1 MNSRSQRKILI
12 MNLGIAA
19 IVISVTMFALD
30 AGGGYEDAGKG
41 VVTFGEVYNNIL
53 QNYVKEIDPT
63 KITEKAIEG
72 MMDDLDPYS
81 MYMPPTD
88 LTQLEEDA
96 QGEFG
101 GLGIEIA
108 TIDEYTR
115 VMSPPLPDTPAER
128 VGLRAGDVIIE
139 IDGTSTHEM
148 KISDVVSRLRGKIN
162 TRVTIKVV
170 RGAADEPMT
179 FDITRARIMLHNTSY
194 AGEIVSDVGYIK
206 LNRFNQDAATEVR
219 DALND
224 ILKNGNLKGVILDLR
239 SNPGG
244 LLTAARDIADEFL
257 LDKSL
262 IVSTIGRDPQ
272 NKFEMLARRRPSIN
286 PSMPL
291 VVMINE
297 RSASASEIV
306 AAAIQDHD
314 RGVLVGTTSFGKG
327 LVQTV
332 LDMPN
337 NAGLKLTTAYYYS
350 PSGRCIHNDRN
361 LDMDYIALQ
370 VNGGE
375 IDPEMAEEDSLVIRD
390 EYYTLN
396 LERVVYGG
404 GGVTPDLIVKDESVG
419 HLVRQML
426 YQSVFFNYA
435 IKFAESHPDLSEDFQ
450 ITDEIVA
457 SFREFTNTEAD
468 FEYSIPGETNLE
480 TFRTAV
486 EREDYNGDITTMIDA
501 LEAAVAAERETDFD
515 KYTETIKRI
524 LKREI
529 ASTSFGSAARTIA
542 SKEWDEQLRTA
553 IEVLTIPGRY
563 GTLMSVGAETGVVVG
578 ENTEDQ

>member
-19 IVISVTMFALD
+19 IVISVTMFALE
-30 AGGGYEDAGKG
+30 AGSQYNNVGDG
-41 VVTFGEVYNNIL
+41 VTIFGTVYNNIL

-108 TIDEYTR
+108 TIDNYTR

-139 IDGTSTHEM
+139 IDGTTTRDM
-148 KISDVVSRLRGKIN
+148 NISDVVSRLRGKID
-162 TRVTIKVV
+162 THVTIKVM
-170 RGAADEPMT
+170 RGAGDEPMT

-194 AGEIVSDVGYIK
+194 AGEIAPDVGYIK
-206 LNRFNQDAATEVR
+206 LNRFNQDAAKEMQE
-219 DALND
+219 ALSD
-224 ILKNGNLKGVILDLR
+224 ILENENLKGVILDLR

-257 LDKSL
+257 LDESL

-272 NKFEMLARRRPSIN
+272 NKYEMRARRRPTLH
-286 PSMPL
+286 PSVPL

-306 AAAIQDHD
+306 AGAIQDHD
-314 RGVLVGTTSFGKG
+314 RGVLVGVTSFGKG

-337 NAGLKLTTAYYYS
+337 NAGLKLTTAYYYT

-370 VNGGE
+370 INGGE
-375 IDPEMAEEDSLVIRD
+375 IDPEVVEEDSLEQRD
-390 EYYTLN
+390 KYYTLN

-404 GGVTPDLIVKDESVG
+404 GGVTPDLIVEEERVG
-419 HLVRQML
+419 HLVRQL
-426 YQSVFFNYA
+426 IYQSVFFNFA
-435 IKFAESHPDLSEDFQ
+435 IKYADSHPDLAEDFQ
-450 ITDEIVA
+450 ITDETVA
-457 SFREFTNTEAD
+457 SFREFITTEAD
-468 FEYSIPGETNLE
+468 FEYSIPGQTNLD

-486 EREDYNGDITTMIDA
+486 EREDYNGDITTMIDD
-501 LEAAVAAERETDFD
+501 LEAAVVAERETDFD
-515 KYTETIKRI
+515 KYIETIKRI

-563 GTLMSVGAETGVVVG
+563 GTLMSKGAETGVVVG